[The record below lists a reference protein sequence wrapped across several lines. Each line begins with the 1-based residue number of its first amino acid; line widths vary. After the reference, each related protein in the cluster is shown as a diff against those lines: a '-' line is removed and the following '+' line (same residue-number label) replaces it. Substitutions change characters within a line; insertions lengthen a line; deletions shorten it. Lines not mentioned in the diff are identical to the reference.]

1 MDANTIIIIIVGAIV
16 SGIIGWIITKVLNR
30 FFLKARKNKEII
42 NTYEKRLEEKEK
54 SIEKLT
60 REQKKREKEKH
71 RIIQS
76 LKRSGLSTRKLV
88 ERYNRPLNTILI
100 SYMTQ
105 VEPTGT
111 GYYKK
116 CQFVKAELEKY
127 DAKYLGGGVSLIPP
141 TKVPRRI
148 RNGGDLKLWF
158 EQEILKGRYCK
169 LKFLILF
176 DLGKEAFWHSYVPYE
191 QRNPFHFT
199 LGEVLG
205 IEDLFTEE
213 QINRIAL
220 GDIIR
225 DGDIAWL
232 ASRLLSGTELEIIHS
247 NQTLIENKLGKPSLR
262 EFADDNIVS
271 KLSVALTEIGIN
283 NPDEVSKAIVNEA
296 KFWHSRLK

>member
-1 MDANTIIIIIVGAIV
+1 MDIKIIIGALV
-16 SGIIGWIITKVLNR
+16 SWIISNILDRVFPR
-30 FFLKARKNKEII
+30 GRKNEEII
-42 NTYEKRLEEKEK
+42 EIYERRIEEKEK
-54 SIEKLT
+54 SIEELK
-60 REQKKREKEKH
+60 RERKKREKERH

-88 ERYNRPLNTILI
+88 ERYNKPLNTILI

-116 CQFVKAELEKY
+116 CQFVKKELEKY

-141 TKVPRRI
+141 PKVPRWI
-148 RNGGDLKLWF
+148 RNGDDLKLWF

-176 DLGKEAFWHSYVPYE
+176 DLGKEAFWYSYVPYE

-232 ASRLLSGTELEIIHS
+232 ASRLLSGTELEVIHK
-247 NQTLIENKLGKPSLR
+247 NQALIEKKLGNPSLR
-262 EFADDNIVS
+262 EFSNESIVS
-271 KLSVALTEIGIN
+271 QLSSVFAEFGIT
-283 NPDEVSKAIVNEA
+283 NPSEVSRAIVDEA